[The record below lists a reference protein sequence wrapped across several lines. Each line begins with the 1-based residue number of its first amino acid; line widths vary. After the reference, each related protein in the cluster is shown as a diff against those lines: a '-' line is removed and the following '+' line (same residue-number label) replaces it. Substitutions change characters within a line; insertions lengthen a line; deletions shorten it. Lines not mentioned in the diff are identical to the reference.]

1 MADFLGDLCD
11 HGVHGVLIGDVADI
25 AVSLDASFFI
35 SGEALIDQ
43 LLLDVVEDDGSAVCG
58 HCLCDSHADA
68 VRCAGDERDLAGQ
81 VKGFGSTLCHDK
93 VLQSKFCFAGRC
105 AAGLYQWPIPA
116 VTGSGGGP
124 SGHAPSCIL
133 E

>member
-1 MADFLGDLCD
+1 MADFLGDFCD

-81 VKGFGSTLCHDK
+81 VKGFGSTLCHN
-93 VLQSKFCFAGRC
+93 
-105 AAGLYQWPIPA
+105 
-116 VTGSGGGP
+116 
-124 SGHAPSCIL
+124 
-133 E
+133 